1 MTYYLLL
8 KGDTEKDTIYET
20 NVLGEVSFKVFYP
33 SVGFIMLNRIAKDKP
48 EILETAKIL
57 EALNTQWKIDVPKQK
72 NVRAHQI
79 DEKGVIITG
88 NGVTAV
94 KIGEDVLPFLGDVPI
109 LEKFPYVIVDMGAIK
124 FVCKGANIMRPGITK
139 FSDFEKG
146 EIVCVIEESQHKF
159 LAVGKAEIPS
169 KQLDETKKGEV
180 IKNMHYIS
188 DIFWE
193 SEKEIK
199 Y

>member
-1 MTYYLLL
+1 MKSNLIS
-8 KGDTEKDTIYET
+8 K
-20 NVLGEVSFKVFYP
+20 S
-33 SVGFIMLNRIAKDKP
+33 
-48 EILETAKIL
+48 ETAKIF
-57 EALNTQWKIDVPKQK
+57 EELNTQWKIELPKQK
-72 NVRAHQI
+72 NVRTHQI
-79 DEKGVIITG
+79 DEKGIIITG
-88 NGVTAV
+88 KGITAI
-94 KIGEDVLPFLGDVPI
+94 KIGEDILPFLGNAQI

-124 FVCKGANIMRPGITK
+124 FVCKGANVMRPGITK

-159 LAVGKAEIPS
+159 LAVGRAEIPS
-169 KQLDETKKGEV
+169 SKLAETNKGEV

-188 DIFWE
+188 DVFWE

>member
-1 MTYYLLL
+1 MKSNLIS
-8 KGDTEKDTIYET
+8 K
-20 NVLGEVSFKVFYP
+20 S
-33 SVGFIMLNRIAKDKP
+33 
-48 EILETAKIL
+48 ETAKIF
-57 EALNTQWKIDVPKQK
+57 EELNTQWKIEVPKQK
-72 NVRAHQI
+72 NVRTHQI

-94 KIGEDVLPFLGDVPI
+94 KIGEDILPFLGDVPI
-109 LEKFPYVIVDMGAIK
+109 LEKFPYVVVDMGAIK
-124 FVCKGANIMRPGITK
+124 FVCKGANIMRPCITK
-139 FSDFEKG
+139 FSDLEKD

-159 LAVGKAEIPS
+159 LAVGKAKMPS
-169 KQLDETKKGEV
+169 KQLDETEHGEV

-188 DIFWE
+188 DTVWE

>member
-1 MTYYLLL
+1 L
-8 KGDTEKDTIYET
+8 KSNLISK
-20 NVLGEVSFKVFYP
+20 S
-33 SVGFIMLNRIAKDKP
+33 
-48 EILETAKIL
+48 ETAKIF
-57 EALNTQWKIDVPKQK
+57 ESLNTQWKIEVPKQK
-72 NVRAHQI
+72 NVRTHQI

-94 KIGEDVLPFLGDVPI
+94 KIGEDILPFLGDIPI

-139 FSDFEKG
+139 FSDFENG

-169 KQLDETKKGEV
+169 KQLDEIKKGEV
-180 IKNMHYIS
+180 VKNMHYIS

>member
-1 MTYYLLL
+1 MRVQKL
-8 KGDTEKDTIYET
+8 
-20 NVLGEVSFKVFYP
+20 
-33 SVGFIMLNRIAKDKP
+33 
-48 EILETAKIL
+48 EIKS
-57 EALNTQWKIDVPKQK
+57 
-72 NVRAHQI
+72 
-79 DEKGVIITG
+79 
-88 NGVTAV
+88 
-94 KIGEDVLPFLGDVPI
+94 
-109 LEKFPYVIVDMGAIK
+109 FPYVIVDMGAIK

-159 LAVGKAEIPS
+159 LAVGKAEITS